1 MRHVSRQAS
10 GAASMPIGAG
20 NETNRLRARVRTVDG
35 GGGGGLD
42 GTGPG
47 PPELSR
53 TIGTREVPNP
63 FPHWNRGT
71 GTSRRHRRK
80 LSVPRL
86 VKRLRSYASY
96 QARFHARSSGT
107 LGDVL
112 GLDSGSGG
120 RDLTWRE
127 PRVARSGCNGCAR
140 TTTHSDRRELMAEV
154 DGATLVARNL
164 KRQGVQFMFGIVG
177 FPVQPIAAAA
187 QKEGITYVG
196 MRNEQSASYAAQAVG
211 YLTGR
216 PGACLVVSGPGVVH
230 ALAGLA
236 NAQQNGWPMVLIGGA
251 SESWRNGMGAFQEER
266 QVLISTPFCKF
277 AHAVEHVHRI
287 PFYVEMAV
295 RNSIYGRPGAS
306 YLDMPDDIITGKVDE
321 SRVDEP
327 ARCPD
332 PPRTQAMP
340 ADVERALN
348 TLRSAER
355 PLVIIGKGMAY
366 SRAEDE
372 VRAFIERTKVPF
384 LASPMGKGVMPDSH
398 PLSVGAARSHALQNA
413 DVVFLM
419 GARLNWIM
427 HFGLP
432 PRFNKD
438 VRIIQLDIAPETIG
452 QDASTMDI
460 GRTQL
465 FNSKARHRL
474 DAGSYGT
481 MGIGMG
487 FTIAAAV
494 VHPDK
499 PIISVSG
506 DSAIGFSGMEM
517 ETACRYQLPVKIVV
531 FNNGGIG
538 PGHAKHPD
546 NPLQNLKP
554 NALIYGARYD
564 KMMEA
569 FGGKGWFVENP
580 KDLKSAL
587 EAAMAFGGPA
597 LVNVMISQESA
608 RKPQQFRWHS

>member
-1 MRHVSRQAS
+1 
-10 GAASMPIGAG
+10 
-20 NETNRLRARVRTVDG
+20 
-35 GGGGGLD
+35 
-42 GTGPG
+42 
-47 PPELSR
+47 
-53 TIGTREVPNP
+53 
-63 FPHWNRGT
+63 
-71 GTSRRHRRK
+71 
-80 LSVPRL
+80 
-86 VKRLRSYASY
+86 
-96 QARFHARSSGT
+96 
-107 LGDVL
+107 
-112 GLDSGSGG
+112 
-120 RDLTWRE
+120 
-127 PRVARSGCNGCAR
+127 
-140 TTTHSDRRELMAEV
+140 MAEV

-164 KRQGVQFMFGIVG
+164 KKQGVEFMFGIVG

-236 NAQQNGWPMVLIGGA
+236 NAQQNGWPMILIGGA

-266 QVLISTPFCKF
+266 QVYIASPFCKF
-277 AHAVEHVHRI
+277 AHAIEHVHRI

-295 RNSIYGRPGAS
+295 RNAIYGRPGAS

-321 SRVDEP
+321 LKVEEA

-340 ADVERALN
+340 DDVEKALN
-348 TLRSAER
+348 ALRSAER

-372 VRAFIERTKVPF
+372 VRKFIERTQVPF
-384 LASPMGKGVMPDSH
+384 LASPMGKGVMPDLH

-432 PRFNKD
+432 PRYAKD
-438 VRIIQLDIAPETIG
+438 VRFIQLDIAPETIG
-452 QDASTMDI
+452 QNVAAEVGLVGDGKAIVSQINQALEKREWVYPKDTPWRSSIAEKAAANAKQIAPQLADDSAPANYYRALKDVSAWCPDDAIIIGEGASTMDI

-465 FNSKARHRL
+465 MNSKPRHRL

-487 FTIAAAV
+487 FVIAAAV

-506 DSAIGFSGMEM
+506 DSAIGFSGMEI

-538 PGHAKHPD
+538 PGHEEMPE
-546 NPLQNLKP
+546 NPLQNLRP

-569 FGGKGWFVENP
+569 FGGKGWFIEDP
-580 KDLKSAL
+580 KDLKAAL
-587 EAAMAFGGPA
+587 KDAMDFKGPA
-597 LVNVMISQESA
+597 LVNVRISQGSA